1 MLSNVLPVVS
11 VAALGVV
18 LFAGAY
24 AVLEHGVRGLRKMS
38 PWAYA
43 AFGVY
48 ALSFGG
54 FLLTQG
60 G

>member
-1 MLSNVLPVVS
+1 MVSNALLVVS
-11 VAALGVV
+11 VAALGVA
-18 LFAGAY
+18 LLSGAH
-24 AVLEHGVRGLRKMS
+24 AVLEHGVRGLRWVG
-38 PWAYA
+38 PGTYA
-43 AFGVY
+43 ALGVY